1 MERENERN
9 LEPAAQLSREHA
21 GRVVNP
27 SAQPASAPRP
37 WASVEF
43 SHPLELR
50 PDISHVLFDFD
61 GTLSLIRQGWPEV
74 MVPMFVEALPRQPGE
89 TEDSVRQMVFDD
101 IMRLNGKQTIYQMIQ
116 LSERIKER
124 GGQPQ
129 EPLWYKHEYLRRLDL
144 HIGARVGGLSSGA
157 IRPDAMLVHGA
168 RGFLEHL
175 RALGLPLYL
184 ASGTDLSAVQR
195 EAELLDVTRYFGG
208 HIYGALDDY
217 KQFSKKMIIDRIIA
231 DNRIDGRQLLSFGD
245 GYVEIENTKQVG
257 GLAVAVASD
266 EANNGSGRVDEW
278 KRRRLLGV
286 GADVVIPDFRDAVSL
301 VDYLLGR

>member
-1 MERENERN
+1 MTSPE
-9 LEPAAQLSREHA
+9 S
-21 GRVVNP
+21 
-27 SAQPASAPRP
+27 

-43 SHPLELR
+43 SKPQPPR
-50 PDISHVLFDFD
+50 PDIGHVLFDFD
-61 GTLSLIRQGWPEV
+61 GTLSLIRQGWPDV
-74 MVPMFVEALPRQPGE
+74 MVPMFIEALPRQPGE
-89 TEDSVRQMVFDD
+89 TEDDIRQLVFDD

-116 LSERIKER
+116 LTERITER
-124 GGQPQ
+124 GGRPQ

-144 HIGARVGGLSSGA
+144 HIGSRVASLSNGA
-157 IRPDAMLVHGA
+157 ITPDSMLVHGA
-168 RGFLEHL
+168 RALLEHL
-175 RALGLPLYL
+175 RRLGLRLYL
-184 ASGTDLSAVQR
+184 ASGTDLSAVRR
-195 EAELLDVTRYFGG
+195 EAELLEVTQYFGE

-286 GADVVIPDFRDAVSL
+286 GADVVIPDFRDAIGL